1 MTPAEIERRLI
12 RTRRTIALD
21 LKAINDLERQI
32 AKKRAIIARLQ
43 DDADRLS
50 AQLHKASK

>member
-1 MTPAEIERRLI
+1 MTTREIEARLI

-43 DDADRLS
+43 QDADKLE
-50 AQLHKASK
+50 AQMVKAKR